1 MTAIIDY
8 KAGNLTSVK
17 LAFAALGAEAVVTS
31 DPEVIRRA
39 DRVVFPGVGAARSAM
54 DNLRSLGLTEV
65 VREAAAT
72 KPFLGICLGMQILFE
87 HSEEDG
93 GVDTL
98 GILSG
103 KVLRFPDVPGCKVP
117 EIGWNDTR
125 VQETGRRGESAGE
138 YYFVHSYYA
147 EVTPDTYL
155 TSNFAGVDFT
165 AMVRRGNI
173 WACQFHPEKSGKI
186 GLDLLRAWLEDRD
199 VLHSSPILHPSSFAS
214 LTRRVIPCLD
224 VKGGRVTKG
233 VKFKNNIDL
242 GDPVEMAVKYSD
254 GGADEL
260 VFYDIT
266 ASAERRPIDIG
277 MVAAVAKAIRI
288 PFAVG
293 GGISCIADMERV
305 ILAGAEKVSV
315 NSLAV
320 KNPQI
325 IADGAKAFGAQCIV
339 LGMDPVKSANPA
351 CPSGY
356 EITTRGFREFT
367 GMDAVA
373 WAKRAADLGA
383 GEIVVNSVD
392 ADGTRAGF
400 ELDITRMI
408 SEAVNVPVVAS
419 GGAGKP
425 EHLVTVFNESHADA
439 AIVAGM
445 IHTGEYTIEQIK
457 RVMSEMKVPT
467 RMSW

>member
-1 MTAIIDY
+1 MTVLIDY
-8 KAGNLTSVK
+8 GAGNLTSVRN
-17 LAFAALGAEAVVTS
+17 AFAAIGEETVVTR
-31 DPEVIRRA
+31 DPEVIGKA
-39 DRVVFPGVGAARSAM
+39 DRVVFPGVGAAAHAM
-54 DNLRSLGLTEV
+54 DNLRRFGLVDV
-65 VREAAAT
+65 VRRAAAT
-72 KPFLGICLGMQILFE
+72 KPFLGICLGMQVLFE

-93 GVDTL
+93 GVEML
-98 GILSG
+98 GILPG
-103 KVLRFPDVPGCKVP
+103 KVRRFPDVPGCKVP
-117 EIGWNDTR
+117 EIGWNSVSAPAGAR
-125 VQETGRRGESAGE
+125 VPGVGEGQE
-138 YYFVHSYYA
+138 YYFVHSYA
-147 EVTPDTYL
+147 ADVIGDTCL
-155 TSNFAGVDFT
+155 TASYAGVTFT
-165 AMVRRGNI
+165 AMVRRGNL
-173 WACQFHPEKSGKI
+173 WACQFHPEKSGRI
-186 GLDLLRAWLEDRD
+186 GLNLLRAWMLG
-199 VLHSSPILHPSSFAS
+199 VASSPSPSPSPFTS

-224 VKGGRVTKG
+224 VRAGRVTKG
-233 VKFKNNIDL
+233 VKFKNNVDL
-242 GDPVEMAVKYSD
+242 GDPVEMAVKYAE

-277 MVAAVAKAIRI
+277 MVEAVAKAIRI

-293 GGISCIADMERV
+293 GGISCVADMERV

-320 KNPQI
+320 RNPQI
-325 IADGAKAFGAQCIV
+325 ISDGARAFGAQCVV
-339 LGMDPVKSANPA
+339 LGMDPVKSANPH

-367 GMDAVA
+367 GMDAVE

-400 ELDITRMI
+400 ELDITRLI
-408 SEAVNVPVVAS
+408 ADAVGVPVVAS

-425 EHLVTVFNESHADA
+425 AHLVTVFREAHADA

-445 IHTGEYTIEQIK
+445 IHTGDYTLAQIK
-457 RVMSEMKVPT
+457 EEMHAAGVPT
-467 RMSW
+467 RLCY